1 MLATIQVVIRQADR
15 YLRSFHVPATLTWV
29 CLRSASSISAGA
41 DPGTVS
47 GLAGIMSLSIV
58 GILAVDILHGDGDDG
73 SGDNDDLY
81 R

>member
-1 MLATIQVVIRQADR
+1 MPV
-15 YLRSFHVPATLTWV
+15 SLTCG

-47 GLAGIMSLSIV
+47 GLAGIMTLSIV
-58 GILAVDILHGDGDDG
+58 RVLAVDVLHSDGDGDDG